1 MSLEIADQR
10 VLEPDAPIPELRTMS
25 ADQAFKS
32 EFLRTMQ
39 ARGYIHQ
46 ITHPVELDEAAAGG
60 VVTAYIGFDATAS
73 SLHVGHLIQIMM
85 LRRLQQAGHK
95 PIVLMGG
102 GTTKVGD
109 PTDKDG
115 QRPLLT
121 HEQIQGNIATIK
133 GTFQRFLTFGDGP
146 TDAIMVDN
154 DEWLSKF
161 GYVEFLRNYGVHF
174 TVNRMLAFDSVKARL
189 EREQPDRKSTRL
201 NSSHNSE
208 SRMPSSA

>member
-1 MSLEIADQR
+1 MSLELTDAP
-10 VLEPDAPIPELRTMS
+10 VLEPGDRSPEIPPMS
-25 ADQAFKS
+25 DPAFKS

-39 ARGYIHQ
+39 ARGFIHQ
-46 ITHPVELDEAAAGG
+46 ISHPVELDAAAQAGA
-60 VVTAYIGFDATAS
+60 VTAYIGFDATAP
-73 SLHVGHLIQIMM
+73 SLHVGSLIQIMM
-85 LRRLQQAGHK
+85 LRRFQQAGHK

-133 GTFQRFLTFGDGP
+133 GTFSRFLTFGDGP
-146 TDAIMVDN
+146 TDAVMVDN

-161 GYVEFLRNYGVHF
+161 GY
-174 TVNRMLAFDSVKARL
+174 
-189 EREQPDRKSTRL
+189 
-201 NSSHNSE
+201 
-208 SRMPSSA
+208 